1 MSLLLPFTGQRS
13 NFEIDF
19 PYYKCQTESTMS
31 EYLIRIR
38 NGEKNTCRKRRFF
51 KRKGFTARNSHWEK
65 IVGASEIRRWK
76 RFARRKKF
84 RFDYVDAK
92 YARSTN
98 YRQIFFS
105 HYKPYRNGKYFCIYC
120 GRLLP
125 KEKIQVDH
133 IIPVHAAQTEWF
145 IQRYLKRNGWESIND
160 YRNLGASC
168 RRCNSRKGA
177 KMGVWVWRGFRG
189 KSNRFQVVRRTVRRI
204 LVMGIVILALVLIK
218 KWIPN
223 LDMLKMYV

>member
-1 MSLLLPFTGQRS
+1 MT
-13 NFEIDF
+13 EIF
-19 PYYKCQTESTMS
+19 PSIHNIKVESIMS
-31 EYLIRIR
+31 EYLIRIK
-38 NGEKNTCRKRRFF
+38 NGEKNTYRKRRFL
-51 KRKGFTARNSHWEK
+51 KRKGFIARNSHWEK
-65 IVGASEIRRWK
+65 IVDVSEIRRWK

-98 YRQIFFS
+98 YRRIFFS
-105 HYKPYRNGKYFCIYC
+105 HYEPYRNGKYFCIYC

-160 YRNLGASC
+160 FHNLGASC
-168 RRCNSRKGA
+168 KRCNSRKGA
-177 KMGVWVWRGFRG
+177 KMGWWVWRGFRG
-189 KSNRFQVVRRTVRRI
+189 KSNRFQVIRRTVRRI
-204 LVMGIVILALVLIK
+204 LVLIVVIIILILIQ

-223 LDMLKMYV
+223 IDISNIYISMF